1 MNWLSRSLPSPM
13 ARTALEDRN
22 QSKTAFLRF
31 FVEESRFP
39 FLQGRAALLG
49 RDGMSTLSRKGMGEL
64 ARAIIVGHA
73 PARKGGGRS
82 RRPARVKPFAIFFT
96 DGRIDPFHPK
106 KRRSCASLGKDAFG
120 RNGKAFLQSF
130 RIDKF

>member
-31 FVEESRFP
+31 FMEKSRFR
-39 FLQGRAALLG
+39 FYRAALLLFG

-120 RNGKAFLQSF
+120 WDGKAFLQSF